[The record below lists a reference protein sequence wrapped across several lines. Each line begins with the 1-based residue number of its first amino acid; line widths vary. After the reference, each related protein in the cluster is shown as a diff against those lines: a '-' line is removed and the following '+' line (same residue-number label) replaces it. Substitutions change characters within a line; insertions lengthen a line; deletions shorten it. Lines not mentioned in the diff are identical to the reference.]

1 MVSLMGATK
10 NGPTNGYRQHS
21 LKIQYVQEHGCGFS
35 LVISNRKYFGQKYFW
50 KEQLVKIQHW

>member
-50 KEQLVKIQHW
+50 KEQLVKI